1 MFRSQT
7 LTQAARFPRLSALLI
22 DRPMTPP
29 DRVAGRLRRYFL
41 PLRETLFLGGSSSE
55 GRFFDVR
62 KTEVD

>member
-1 MFRSQT
+1 
-7 LTQAARFPRLSALLI
+7 
-22 DRPMTPP
+22 MTPP
-29 DRVAGRLRRYFL
+29 DRAAGRLRCYFL